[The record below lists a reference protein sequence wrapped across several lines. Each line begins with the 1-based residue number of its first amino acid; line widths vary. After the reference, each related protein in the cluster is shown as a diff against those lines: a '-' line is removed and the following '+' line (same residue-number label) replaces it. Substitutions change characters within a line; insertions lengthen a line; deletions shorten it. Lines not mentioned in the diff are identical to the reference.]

1 MRLNTD
7 DSEAYAPTP
16 SRPLSIA
23 RAGVSYLLF
32 AVALGALYSFFAP
45 FVGLPGVVVYDALP
59 EIAAQ
64 TEGQAVVD
72 AGPLVVGVVLAAVA
86 VWLR

>member
-1 MRLNTD
+1 MRHTSD
-7 DSEAYAPTP
+7 DSESYPAAP
-16 SRPLSIA
+16 SRAVSVG
-23 RAGVSYLLF
+23 RAAVSYLLF

-45 FVGLPGVVVYDALP
+45 FLDLPAIAVYAALP
-59 EIAAQ
+59 EVAAQ

-72 AGPLVVGVVLAAVA
+72 AGPLVAGVLLAAVA